1 MQMCDAADKDFA
13 VDPLAR
19 IVPVVSLLVQSGPVG
34 SIWAGGRGGGRCAP
48 SARVGML
55 LSE

>member
-19 IVPVVSLLVQSGPVG
+19 IVPVVSLLVQS
-34 SIWAGGRGGGRCAP
+34 
-48 SARVGML
+48 
-55 LSE
+55 

>member
-19 IVPVVSLLVQSGPVG
+19 IVPVVSLLVQSWPVG
-34 SIWAGGRGGGRCAP
+34 SVRVGRGGGRCAP

-55 LSE
+55 LSG